1 MTLPPSKTEGG
12 FFELD
17 MDNTAKMP
25 VADDSVFLDP
35 NPADV
40 YKDRARAALAE
51 HARRVVNMSEPER
64 EKAELKARSKE
75 RKGKPQANYNERT
88 KEVWKDR
95 GYSFEIVEHYNAF
108 AGRKNDLFGF
118 IDALAVGP
126 DGIVG
131 VQMTSKSHMSER
143 MKKAQAAPAY
153 KNWLASGARFV
164 VMGWEK
170 NKSGRYEFVE
180 RWGE

>member
-1 MTLPPSKTEGG
+1 
-12 FFELD
+12 
-17 MDNTAKMP
+17 MDNTAKTP
-25 VADDSVFLDP
+25 DEIVADDSVFLDP
-35 NPADV
+35 PEVTEFYLERIRLALVGHGERLAARTPAQ
-40 YKDRARAALAE
+40 K
-51 HARRVVNMSEPER
+51 ER
-64 EKAELKARSKE
+64 EDMKQAQKRKKAEGGGR
-75 RKGKPQANYNERT
+75 KPQANYNSRT
-88 KEVWKDR
+88 ADVWRER

-143 MKKAQAAPAY
+143 MKKAQGAPAY
-153 KNWLASGARFV
+153 RNWLASGARFV

>member
-1 MTLPPSKTEGG
+1 
-12 FFELD
+12 

-25 VADDSVFLDP
+25 ELTIADDSVFLD
-35 NPADV
+35 ADPSEH
-40 YKDRARAALAE
+40 YKERIALALVGHGE
-51 HARRVVNMSEPER
+51 RLAARTPAQKER
-64 EKAELKARSKE
+64 EDMKQAQKRKKAEGATSGR
-75 RKGKPQANYNERT
+75 KPQANYNKRT
-88 KEVWKDR
+88 ADVWRER

-126 DGIVG
+126 EGIVG
-131 VQMTSKSHMSER
+131 VQMTSKSNMAAR
-143 MKKAQAAPAY
+143 MTKAKAAPAY

>member
-1 MTLPPSKTEGG
+1 
-12 FFELD
+12 

-25 VADDSVFLDP
+25 DEILEASPAIADDSVFLDP
-35 NPADV
+35 DPSEQYRERIRLALVGHGERLAARTPAQQ
-40 YKDRARAALAE
+40 
-51 HARRVVNMSEPER
+51 ER
-64 EKAELKARSKE
+64 EDMKQAQKRKKADGSSGKR
-75 RKGKPQANYNERT
+75 KPQANYNSRT
-88 KEVWKDR
+88 ADVWRER

-143 MKKAQAAPAY
+143 MKKAQGAPAY
-153 KNWLASGARFV
+153 RNWLASGARFV